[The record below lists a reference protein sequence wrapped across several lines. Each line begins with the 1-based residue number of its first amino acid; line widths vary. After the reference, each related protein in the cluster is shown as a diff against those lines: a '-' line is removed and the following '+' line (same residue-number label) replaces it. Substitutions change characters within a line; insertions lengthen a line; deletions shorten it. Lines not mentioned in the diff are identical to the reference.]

1 MTDAEKVYQQINS
14 FIDNPDEKTLLL
26 RGTAEYEK
34 HRLILRAFN
43 QKDKSKGLIHLLH
56 TTMDG
61 MKNFFDWAELYDVKV
76 PKSYGKPMQ
85 LSNLTIYFNNLTT
98 KGITYKYDRY
108 EFDFMIIWPIQSVTE
123 NIEEIEM
130 LKQLASRQKTKKII
144 FLSLHEPNYNPDK
157 FEEFVDKVIRI
168 D

>member
-1 MTDAEKVYQQINS
+1 M
-14 FIDNPDEKTLLL
+14 
-26 RGTAEYEK
+26 R
-34 HRLILRAFN
+34 
-43 QKDKSKGLIHLLH
+43 
-56 TTMDG
+56 
-61 MKNFFDWAELYDVKV
+61 
-76 PKSYGKPMQ
+76 

-98 KGITYKYDRY
+98 KGLTYKYDKS

-123 NIEEIEM
+123 NIDEIEM
-130 LKQLASRQKTKKII
+130 LKQLALRQKSKKVI

>member
-1 MTDAEKVYQQINS
+1 MTDMKKAYDQIDS
-14 FIDNPDEKTLLL
+14 FIDNPNEKTLLL
-26 RGTAEYEK
+26 RGVAEKEK
-34 HRLILRAFN
+34 HRLILRALN
-43 QKDKSKGLIHLLH
+43 KKGKSKGLINLLH
-56 TTMDG
+56 TTTDG

-76 PKSYGKPMQ
+76 PKIYGEPMR

-98 KGITYKYDRY
+98 KGLTYKYDKS

-123 NIEEIEM
+123 NIDEIEM
-130 LKQLASRQKTKKII
+130 LKQLALRQKSKKVI
-144 FLSLHEPNYNPDK
+144 FLSLYEPNYNPDK